1 MQSASVH
8 QSRGQFLLSKLK
20 GKRKVETLST
30 SFVGEYSKTK
40 IFEHLENLL
49 SLGERKTSEG
59 GATSAIRSVAG
70 KKIGLVDQHLGEKRR
85 A

>member
-8 QSRGQFLLSKLK
+8 QSRGKFLLSKLN
-20 GKRKVETLST
+20 GKSKVEILST
-30 SFVGEYSKTK
+30 SFIGEDSKTK

-49 SLGERKTSEG
+49 SLGERKISG
-59 GATSAIRSVAG
+59 RGATTAVGSVVG
-70 KKIGLVDQHLGEKRR
+70 KKIGPLDQRLEEQRR